1 MKEMTC
7 IVCPNG
13 CRLTIEETED
23 GVKVTGNK
31 CKRGYQFAISEL
43 THPMRTI
50 CSTVRTSFEEVPVLP
65 VRVSK
70 EIPKEKIF
78 DIMKE
83 INKVVVTKRKGT
95 GDVVIENVLGLGA
108 DVIITS
114 DVLKGENDNE

>member
-13 CRLTIEETED
+13 CRLMVEETKA
-23 GVKVTGNK
+23 GVEVTGNK
-31 CKRGYQFAISEL
+31 CKRGYHFAVSEL
-43 THPMRTI
+43 KHPMRTI
-50 CSTVRTSFEEVPVLP
+50 CSTVRTTFKNIPVVP

-70 EIPKEKIF
+70 EIPKERIF

-83 INKVVVTKRKGT
+83 INKTVVTEKKKT
-95 GDVVIENVLGLGA
+95 GDVVIQNVLGLGA

-114 DVLKGENDNE
+114 NILEGESNHE